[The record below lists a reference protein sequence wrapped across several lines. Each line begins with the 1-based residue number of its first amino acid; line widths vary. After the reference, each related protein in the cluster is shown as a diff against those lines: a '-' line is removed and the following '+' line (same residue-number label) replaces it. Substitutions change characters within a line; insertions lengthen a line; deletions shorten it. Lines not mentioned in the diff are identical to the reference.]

1 MKKLRIAQIAPP
13 FLSVPPKTF
22 GGTEAVVSNI
32 TEELVKRGHEVT
44 LFASGDSQTT
54 AKLEYTFQQALNYE
68 ELEKTLSP
76 LGQKLRWMYSLPV
89 FMHVIKALEQEK
101 KFDIIHDHTHY
112 LTCFFSEFLKTPLLS
127 TYHGSFTLAEQSP
140 IEKMLLEKY
149 KNLNWVAISESQKSE
164 SKIKLNIVSTIY
176 NGIHINEFSYQEK
189 PQEYLIWL
197 GRITDR
203 KGIEEAITVAK
214 TLNKQLIISGN
225 IKDRD
230 MEYFETKI
238 KAHIDGQ
245 QIVYAGV
252 ADFKKKHE
260 LLRNAK
266 ALLYPVKWE
275 EPFGM
280 VMIEAMAVGTPVI
293 GFRRGAVAEVV
304 QDKKTGFIV
313 DTLDEMIAKTKQLYE
328 LSLYE
333 YIFMRRESRLRVKKL
348 FTVETMVDQYE
359 ALYVKLGNFSENE
372 G

>member
-1 MKKLRIAQIAPP
+1 MQKLRIAQIAPP
-13 FLSVPPKTF
+13 FLSVPPHTF

-32 TEELVKRGHEVT
+32 TEELVKRGHDVT

-54 AKLEYTFQQALNYE
+54 AKLEYTFQKALNYE
-68 ELEKTLSP
+68 EIEKTLSP
-76 LGQKLRWMYSLPV
+76 LAQKLRWMSSLPV
-89 FMHVIKALEQEK
+89 FMHIIRALEQEK
-101 KFDIIHDHTHY
+101 RFDIIHDHTHY
-112 LTCFFSEFLKTPLLS
+112 LTCFFSDFLRTPLLL
-127 TYHGSFTLAEQSP
+127 TYHGSFSLAEQSH

-149 KNLNWVAISESQKSE
+149 KRLNWVAISEGQKNE
-164 SKIKLNIVSTIY
+164 SKIDLNIVSTIH
-176 NGIHINEFSYQEK
+176 NGIHLNEFSYQEK

-214 TLNKQLIISGN
+214 TLKKNLIISGN
-225 IKDRD
+225 IKERD
-230 MEYFETKI
+230 MEYFEIKI
-238 KAHIDGQ
+238 KPHIDGQ
-245 QIVYAGV
+245 QIIYTGV

-304 QDKKTGFIV
+304 QDMKSGFVV

-348 FTVETMVDQYE
+348 FTVEAMVDRYE
-359 ALYVKLGNFSENE
+359 SLYEKLRLISKNKG
-372 G
+372 